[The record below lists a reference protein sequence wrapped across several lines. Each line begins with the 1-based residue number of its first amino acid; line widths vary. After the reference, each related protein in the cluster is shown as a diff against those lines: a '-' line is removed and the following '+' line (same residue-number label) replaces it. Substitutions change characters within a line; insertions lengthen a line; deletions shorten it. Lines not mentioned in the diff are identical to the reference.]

1 MLNKLTRAFQN
12 SLIYAIGNISR
23 KAIAFLLLPLYVK
36 KLTLADYGVLGIME
50 VSSQAIIAI
59 FGLGLYM
66 ALNRWYWDEQHKLKQ
81 KEIVFSVS
89 VFLVVTSIL
98 AFLGFLPIANSFS
111 NLMFSSGDYTYILKL
126 VFLVSL
132 LEIIAQIFFS
142 VMRLEEKSI
151 LFSTTNVIRLIVTL
165 LITVYLIIF
174 KDRGIAGI
182 YEAQLVG
189 IVLYF
194 MMISRFIFKHIVFKF
209 QWSIL
214 QEMLHY
220 SLPLILSSIS
230 GIFLTLT
237 DRYVLNFM
245 SNLDQVAIYNLA
257 AKLAYVIMVF
267 VVTPIRMSLTPILYK
282 MIDQPDSKRF
292 YSKVL
297 TYFSFIIITCVM
309 IISLFSKEIIALFT
323 GANSE
328 YMAAASLVPIIGMV
342 IFVGMM
348 KDTVALGINIV
359 KRTKTISIV
368 MFFAAI
374 FNIGANLVLV
384 PYLEATG
391 AAVATLVS
399 QILLFALIYH
409 FAQKYYKI
417 PYEIPKIL
425 KMIIISI
432 VLYIATLYVPIASQS
447 LFILFKLILIMSF
460 PFILYFWKFYE
471 EIELFTIKTKLMNI
485 KRNFCKKMDK

>member
-1 MLNKLTRAFQN
+1 M
-12 SLIYAIGNISR
+12 IYAIGNISR

-36 KLTLADYGVLGIME
+36 HLSISDYGILGILE
-50 VSSQAIIAI
+50 VSSQAFIAI

-89 VFLVVTSIL
+89 VFLVGTSIL
-98 AFLGFLPIANSFS
+98 AFIGFLPIANSFS
-111 NLMFSSGDYTYILKL
+111 NLVFSTGDYTYILKL

-151 LFSTTNVIRLIVTL
+151 LFSTTNVVRLIVTL
-165 LITVYLIIF
+165 LITVYLIVF

-182 YEAQLVG
+182 YEAQLIG
-189 IVLYF
+189 LVLYF
-194 MMISRFIFKHIVFKF
+194 LMIARFIFAHIAFRF

-257 AKLAYVIMVF
+257 AKLSYVIMVF
-267 VVTPIRMSLTPILYK
+267 VVTPIRMSLTPIVYK
-282 MIDQPDSKRF
+282 MVDQPGCKRF
-292 YSKVL
+292 YSKIL
-297 TYFSFIIITCVM
+297 TYFSFVILICVM
-309 IISLFSKEIIALFT
+309 FMSFFGKEIIIFFT
-323 GANSE
+323 GSNTE
-328 YMAAASLVPIIGMV
+328 YWHAAELVPIIALI
-342 IFVGMM
+342 IFMGMM
-348 KDTVALGINIV
+348 KDTVSLGINIV
-359 KRTKTISIV
+359 KKTKTISIV

-374 FNIGANLVLV
+374 FNIGANIVLV

-399 QILLFALIYH
+399 QILLFVLIYH

-425 KMIIISI
+425 KMIITSI

-447 LFILFKLILIMSF
+447 MFILFKLVLILSF

-471 EIELFTIKTKLMNI
+471 EIELFTINTKLMNI
-485 KRNFCKKMDK
+485 KETFVRK

>member
-36 KLTLADYGVLGIME
+36 KLTLADYGILGIME
-50 VSSQAIIAI
+50 VSSQALIAI
-59 FGLGLYM
+59 FGFGLHM
-66 ALNRWYWDEQHKLKQ
+66 ALNRWYWDEKYKSQQ
-81 KEIVFSVS
+81 KEIVFSVTIFLLLAS
-89 VFLVVTSIL
+89 VFI
-98 AFLGFLPIANSFS
+98 FLGFMPISRWFS
-111 NLMFSSGDYTYILKL
+111 QLILAVGDYSYIFKL
-126 VFLVSL
+126 VLLVSL
-132 LEIIAQIFFS
+132 LEVLAQVFFS
-142 VMRLEEKSI
+142 VMRLEEKSV
-151 LFSTTNVIRLIVTL
+151 LFSTTNVIRLLVTL
-165 LITVYLIIF
+165 LITIYLIAF
-174 KDRGIAGI
+174 KSRGITGI
-182 YEAQLVG
+182 YEAQLLG
-189 IVLYF
+189 LIVYF
-194 MMISRFIFKHIVFKF
+194 LLISRFIINHITLRF

-214 QEMLHY
+214 REMLSY

-230 GIFLTLT
+230 GIILTLT
-237 DRYVLNFM
+237 DRYALNFM
-245 SNLDQVAIYNLA
+245 ANLNEVAIYNLA

-359 KRTKTISIV
+359 KRTKTISVV
-368 MFFAAI
+368 MMIAAA
-374 FNIGANLVLV
+374 FNIVANILLVPVWQAVGAAYATLTSQVLLLVL
-384 PYLEATG
+384 
-391 AAVATLVS
+391 
-399 QILLFALIYH
+399 IYIY
-409 FAQKYYKI
+409 AQKYYHI
-417 PYEIPKIL
+417 PYEIGKVF
-425 KMIIISI
+425 KMVFVAAVLFAITAFIPYKTIIMQISI
-432 VLYIATLYVPIASQS
+432 KMLL
-447 LFILFKLILIMSF
+447 LISF
-460 PFILYFWKFYE
+460 PFILYFLKFYE
-471 EIELFTIKTKLMNI
+471 DIELSTIKRIVL
-485 KRNFCKKMDK
+485 KRRD

>member
-36 KLTLADYGVLGIME
+36 KLTLADYGILGIME
-50 VSSQAIIAI
+50 VSSQALIAI
-59 FGLGLYM
+59 FGFGLHM
-66 ALNRWYWDEQHKLKQ
+66 ALNRWYWDEKYKSQQ
-81 KEIVFSVS
+81 KEIVFSVTIFLLLAS
-89 VFLVVTSIL
+89 VFI
-98 AFLGFLPIANSFS
+98 FLGFMPISRWFS
-111 NLMFSSGDYTYILKL
+111 QLILAVGDYSYIFKL
-126 VFLVSL
+126 VLLVSL
-132 LEIIAQIFFS
+132 LEVLAQVFFS
-142 VMRLEEKSI
+142 VMRLEEKSV
-151 LFSTTNVIRLIVTL
+151 LFSTTNVIRLLVTL
-165 LITVYLIIF
+165 LITIYLIAF
-174 KDRGIAGI
+174 KSRGITGI
-182 YEAQLVG
+182 YEAQLLG
-189 IVLYF
+189 LIVYF
-194 MMISRFIFKHIVFKF
+194 LLISRFIINHITLRF

-214 QEMLHY
+214 REMLSY

-230 GIFLTLT
+230 GIILTLT
-237 DRYVLNFM
+237 DRYALNFM
-245 SNLDQVAIYNLA
+245 ANLNEVAIYNLA

-359 KRTKTISIV
+359 KRTKTISVV
-368 MFFAAI
+368 MMIAAA
-374 FNIGANLVLV
+374 FNIVANILFVPIWQAVGAAYATLTSQVLLLVL
-384 PYLEATG
+384 
-391 AAVATLVS
+391 
-399 QILLFALIYH
+399 IYIY
-409 FAQKYYKI
+409 AQKYYPI
-417 PYEIPKIL
+417 PYEIGKVF
-425 KMIIISI
+425 KMVFVAAVLFAITAFIPYKTIIMQISI
-432 VLYIATLYVPIASQS
+432 KMLL
-447 LFILFKLILIMSF
+447 LISF
-460 PFILYFWKFYE
+460 PFILYFLKFYE
-471 EIELFTIKTKLMNI
+471 DIELSTIKRIVL
-485 KRNFCKKMDK
+485 KRRG